1 MPESPIPQ
9 PTITMES
16 PFAFLMNPTVL
27 LIVVGSI
34 VGVIVVALIIRAVLV
49 RRVGRIEPGNLK
61 SMLLSKEVDLI
72 AIIDDMSEKMM
83 HIVPMKRVGHVYMSM
98 LPDEDYTLVSV
109 GSSVRSLYGKPC
121 VYAFSFGKGL
131 AHPADT
137 ENEIVLSLAEE
148 SGIIDRKTLERGE
161 DPLRKLIVET
171 ASTEGT
177 VLTGKLY
184 VSPKMKLA
192 VAVPVGKL
200 VEAKRR
206 LNIEYGKSMM
216 STVLST
222 IETIKEEGARAE
234 LMRSQAV
241 AMRRQSLVYIGMAI
255 GMILLIA
262 VIALV
267 IMRMF

>member
-1 MPESPIPQ
+1 VAENISTQPQ
-9 PTITMES
+9 LVMQS

-27 LIVVGSI
+27 LIIVGAVVGI
-34 VGVIVVALIIRAVLV
+34 IVVALIIRAVLV

-61 SMLLSKEVDLI
+61 SMISSKEVDLI
-72 AIIDDMSEKMM
+72 AIIDDLSDRMI
-83 HIVPMKRVGHVYMSM
+83 HVVPMKRVGHVYMSM
-98 LPDEDYTLVSV
+98 LADEDYTLVSV

-137 ENEIVLSLAEE
+137 ENELVLSLAEE
-148 SGIIDRKTLERGE
+148 SGIIDRKALERGE
-161 DPLRKLIVET
+161 DPVKKLIIET
-171 ASTEGT
+171 ASTEGA
-177 VLTGKLY
+177 VLTGRLNI
-184 VSPKMKLA
+184 SPKLKLA
-192 VAVPVGKL
+192 VAIPVGKL

-216 STVLST
+216 STLLST

-241 AMRRQSLVYIGMAI
+241 ALRRQSLVYIGMAV

-262 VIALV
+262 VVALI
-267 IMRMF
+267 IMRIF